1 MSTKLE
7 KIISTIGPLARQKME
22 EVRNYQNTLTKPAG
36 SLGMLE
42 ELSIRLAGITGEKA
56 PNLAK
61 KAVIVMAGDHGIV
74 AEGVSAFPQV
84 VTQQMVLNF
93 TTGGAAINVLARYAG
108 AEVRVIDIGVAGDVA
123 VPGVT
128 VQKVKPG
135 TDNFAQGP
143 AMSRAEAITALETG
157 IGIAEEMIAAGYRVL
172 ATGEMGIGNTTPS
185 SAIVSILTGCSVEEA
200 VGPGT
205 GVDDAGIRRKVEAIK
220 RGLEVNQPDNADAL
234 DVLTKVGGLEIA
246 GLAGLILGAA
256 ANRTPIVIDGF
267 ISTAAALI
275 AQGLAPACVDYMFSA
290 HCSAEP
296 AHRRSLEKLGL
307 RPLLDL
313 QMRLGEGTGA
323 ALAFHLLEAAVRIV
337 REMATFTNA
346 GVADGTQEKSC

>member
-1 MSTKLE
+1 MNTKLE
-7 KIISTIGPLARQKME
+7 KTISKIGPLDLEKMK
-22 EVRNYQNTLTKPAG
+22 EVQNYQNTLTKPAG

-61 KAVIVMAGDHGIV
+61 KAVIVMASDHGVV

-93 TTGGAAINVLARYAG
+93 TNGGAAINVLARYAG
-108 AEVRVIDIGVAGDVA
+108 AEVRVIDMGVAGEVQA
-123 VPGVT
+123 PGVT
-128 VQKVKPG
+128 VCKVKAG
-135 TDNFAQGP
+135 TNNFTLGP
-143 AMSRAEAITALETG
+143 AMSEEEAIAALETG
-157 IGIAEEMIAAGYRVL
+157 ICIAEEMIAAGYRVL

-185 SAIVSILTGCSVEEA
+185 SAIVSLLTGCSVEEA

-205 GVDDAGIRRKVEAIK
+205 GVDDEGLRRKVDAIK
-220 RGLEVNQPDNADAL
+220 CGFAVNNPNPNDAL
-234 DVLTKVGGLEIA
+234 GVLAKVGGLEIA

-256 ANRTPIVIDGF
+256 ANHTPVVIDGF

-275 AQGLAPACVDYMFSA
+275 AQGLAPACTGYMFSA
-290 HCSAEP
+290 HCSTEP

-307 RPLLDL
+307 KPLLDL

-337 REMATFTNA
+337 REMATFTHA
-346 GVADGTQEKSC
+346 GVAEKA